1 MEKFFAKDC
10 PKLYNSCD
18 AMFLPSHLE
27 CFSASYAEAMKMEK
41 PILTSDLSFAHT
53 VCGNA
58 ALYFDNTNPEDISS
72 KIKCLFHDK
81 TLYSKLIKNGTEQ
94 LKSYMDSK
102 QRASSYLDICRS
114 IAKR

>member
-1 MEKFFAKDC
+1 
-10 PKLYNSCD
+10 
-18 AMFLPSHLE
+18 
-27 CFSASYAEAMKMEK
+27 MEK

-102 QRASSYLDICRS
+102 KLRASSYLDICKKYR
-114 IAKR
+114 